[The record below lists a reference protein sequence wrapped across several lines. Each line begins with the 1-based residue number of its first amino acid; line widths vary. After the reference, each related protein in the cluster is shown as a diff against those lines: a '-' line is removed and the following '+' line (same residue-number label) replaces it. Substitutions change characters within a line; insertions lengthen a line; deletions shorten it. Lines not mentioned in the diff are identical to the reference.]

1 MTLEI
6 YKEALLPNLNRG
18 EYRVTSPE
26 SIRYNCVAWAA
37 GDDARR
43 WWPGVP
49 DYYWPD
55 TAPQEE
61 TVEAFQ
67 AVFEAMGYRVCATAE
82 PETGFEKVAIFAKDG
97 FPTHAARQLAN
108 GNWSSKLGRW
118 QDIEHQRL
126 NALAGGAS
134 IYGDIALLLRRPR
147 NGNGD

>member
-61 TVEAFQ
+61 TLEAFQ
-67 AVFEAMGYRVCATAE
+67 AVFEAMGYRLCATAE
-82 PETGFEKVAIFAKDG
+82 LETGFEKVAIFSKRRVSYPRRPAVGK
-97 FPTHAARQLAN
+97 RQLEQQI
-108 GNWSSKLGRW
+108 GP
-118 QDIEHQRL
+118 
-126 NALAGGAS
+126 LAGH
-134 IYGDIALLLRRPR
+134 
-147 NGNGD
+147 